1 MYKRQPEFRAL
12 GARLLAVSP
21 QEEMYSRELIKE
33 KQLSFELLSD
43 SGNKIAKT
51 FGLVYTL
58 PDDLRQLYLKFGID
72 LEKFNGDET
81 WTLPIPARYLIDQT
95 GTIRYVEAD
104 PDYTVRPEP
113 EDTLAALKEIT

>member
-1 MYKRQPEFRAL
+1 
-12 GARLLAVSP
+12 
-21 QEEMYSRELIKE
+21 MYSRELIKE

-43 SGNKIAKT
+43 SGNKVAKT
-51 FGLVYTL
+51 FGLIYTL

-81 WTLPIPARYLIDQT
+81 WTL
-95 GTIRYVEAD
+95 VEAD

>member
-1 MYKRQPEFRAL
+1 M
-12 GARLLAVSP
+12 LAVSP

-33 KQLSFELLSD
+33 KQYSFEFLSD
-43 SGNKIAKT
+43 TGNKVAKT

-72 LEKFNGDET
+72 LEKYNGDET

-95 GTIRYVEAD
+95 GTIRYVKAD

-113 EDTLAALKEIT
+113 EDTLAALKEITQ